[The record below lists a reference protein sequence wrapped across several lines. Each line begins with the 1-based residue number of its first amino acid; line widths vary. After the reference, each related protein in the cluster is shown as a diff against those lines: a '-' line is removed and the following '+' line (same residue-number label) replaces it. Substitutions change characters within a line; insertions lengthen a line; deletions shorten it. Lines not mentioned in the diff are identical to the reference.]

1 MQFQKQCANLTSMS
15 KKATVA
21 KNSEEKIYEVGYH
34 LVSSIAEELVPAEV
48 EKIKSYLAKEK
59 AIIISEEAPKLRP
72 LAYSIKKAFDGAYK
86 VFDKSYF
93 GFIKFEL
100 PEEGDITN
108 IDASIKK
115 NTSILR
121 HLVIKTVR
129 ENTMYSPKITV
140 FSDKEAK
147 IKTFKDDKVVKGEKT
162 ATIEEIDKSIDA
174 LVSEEA

>member
-1 MQFQKQCANLTSMS
+1 MS

-34 LVSSIAEELVPAEV
+34 IVSSVSEENIGAEV
-48 EKIKSYLAKEK
+48 EKIKGYLAKEK

-72 LAYSIKKAFDGAYK
+72 LAYSIKKAFGGSYK
-86 VFDKSYF
+86 TFDKAYF

-100 PEEGDITN
+100 GIEGDVRN
-108 IDASIKK
+108 IDLSMK
-115 NTSILR
+115 NNESVLR
-121 HLVIKTVR
+121 YIVIKTVR

-147 IKTFKDDKVVKGEKT
+147 IKTSFKEDKIVKGEKT
-162 ATIEEIDKSIDA
+162 ATVEEIDKSIDA
-174 LVSEEA
+174 LVADEVI

>member
-1 MQFQKQCANLTSMS
+1 MS
-15 KKATVA
+15 KKEKVA

-34 LVSSIAEELVPAEV
+34 IISSVAEENILAEV

-72 LAYSIKKAFDGAYK
+72 LAYSIKKGFGGIYK
-86 VFDKSYF
+86 TYDKAYF

-100 PEEGDITN
+100 TEEGDVRN
-108 IDASIKK
+108 IDLAMK
-115 NTSILR
+115 NNDSILR
-121 HLVIKTVR
+121 YIVIKTVR

-140 FSDKEAK
+140 FSDKDAK
-147 IKTFKDDKVVKGEKT
+147 IKTNLKEDKVVKAEKT

-174 LVSEEA
+174 LVSEEI

>member
-1 MQFQKQCANLTSMS
+1 MS

-21 KNSEEKIYEVGYH
+21 KKDGEKIYEVGYH
-34 LVSSIAEELVPAEV
+34 IISSVSEENVPKEV

-72 LAYSIKKAFDGAYK
+72 LAYSIKKAFEGTYK
-86 VFDKSYF
+86 VFDKAYF
-93 GFIKFEL
+93 GFFKFEL
-100 PEEGDITN
+100 GEEGDVRN
-108 IDASIKK
+108 IDAAMKK
-115 NTSILR
+115 DSSILR
-121 HLVIKTVR
+121 YIIIKTVR

-147 IKTFKDDKVVKGEKT
+147 IKTFRDEKVAKGEKT

>member
-1 MQFQKQCANLTSMS
+1 MS
-15 KKATVA
+15 KKETVA
-21 KNSEEKIYEVGYH
+21 KNSEEKIYEVGFH
-34 LVSSIAEELVPAEV
+34 IVSSVAEELVPAEV

-59 AIIISEEAPKLRP
+59 AIIIGEEAPKLRP
-72 LAYSIKKAFDGAYK
+72 LAYSIKKAFEGTYK
-86 VFDKSYF
+86 VFDKAYF

-108 IDASIKK
+108 IDAAMKK
-115 NTSILR
+115 NSLILR

-147 IKTFKDDKVVKGEKT
+147 IKTFKEDKAVKGEKT

>member
-1 MQFQKQCANLTSMS
+1 MS

-34 LVSSIAEELVPAEV
+34 IVSSVSEENIPAEV
-48 EKIKSYLAKEK
+48 EKIKTYLAKEK

-72 LAYSIKKAFDGAYK
+72 LAYPIKKAYGGTYK
-86 VFDKSYF
+86 VFDKAYF

-100 PEEGDITN
+100 GEDVDIKT
-108 IDASIKK
+108 IDLAMK
-115 NTSILR
+115 NNESVLR
-121 HLVIKTVR
+121 YIIIKTVR

-140 FSDKEAK
+140 FSNKDAK
-147 IKTFKDDKVVKGEKT
+147 IKTTFKEDKVVKGEKQ

-174 LVSEEA
+174 LVSEEV